1 MYGQH
6 IECGP
11 EYLAKRALYISN
23 SAIAVILPPRRID
36 GLGTVHQGEV
46 DIHDL
51 SWLVLQLRRLAAGTS
66 QVPVQGAIMCIMK
79 LVLVGELGGLKFE
92 VDNFHS

>member
-11 EYLAKRALYISN
+11 EYLAKRVLYISN

-36 GLGTVHQGEV
+36 GFGTVHRGEA
-46 DIHDL
+46 DIQDL
-51 SWLVLQLRRLAAGTS
+51 SWLVLHLRRPAASTS

>member
-6 IECGP
+6 IECRP

-23 SAIAVILPPRRID
+23 SAIAVILPPRRI
-36 GLGTVHQGEV
+36 GGSGTVHLGEV

>member
-6 IECGP
+6 IECRP

-23 SAIAVILPPRRID
+23 LAIAVLLPPRRIG

-51 SWLVLQLRRLAAGTS
+51 SWLVLQLRRLVAGIS
-66 QVPVQGAIMCIMK
+66 QDPVQGAIMCIMK
-79 LVLVGELGGLKFE
+79 LVSVGELGGLRFE